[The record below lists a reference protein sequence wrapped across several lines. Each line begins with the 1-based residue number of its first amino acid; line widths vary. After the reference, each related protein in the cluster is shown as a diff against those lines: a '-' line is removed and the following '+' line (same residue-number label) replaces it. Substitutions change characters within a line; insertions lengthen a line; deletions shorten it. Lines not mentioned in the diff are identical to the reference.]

1 MAWEPSGKF
10 LYECTSGEID
20 AYTISAAS
28 GVPTLIPG
36 SPFAVGIAPTS
47 LAIDPTG
54 KYLYAASQS
63 DTVMAYK
70 IDNLSGSLSSIAN
83 GSVATGTFPISI
95 AVSN

>member
-54 KYLYAASQS
+54 KYLYVASQS

-70 IDNLSGSLSSIAN
+70 IDNLSGSLSFIAN